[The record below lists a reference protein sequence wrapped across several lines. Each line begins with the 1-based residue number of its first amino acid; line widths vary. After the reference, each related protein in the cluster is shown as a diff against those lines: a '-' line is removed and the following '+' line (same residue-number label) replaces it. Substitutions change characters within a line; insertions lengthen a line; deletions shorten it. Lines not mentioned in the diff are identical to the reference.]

1 MATATGWGVTQE
13 GGQKAQYLR
22 EVRVKTMKN
31 AECGRS
37 YGPGSITTSMLCAA
51 EDGKDACQGDSG
63 GPLVVREGNK
73 KYVQIGLVS
82 WGAGC
87 ARREYPGVYT
97 RITKV
102 HSWIMKI
109 ASKKGKFCLEE

>member
-1 MATATGWGVTQE
+1 
-13 GGQKAQYLR
+13 
-22 EVRVKTMKN
+22 
-31 AECGRS
+31 
-37 YGPGSITTSMLCAA
+37 MLCAA

-73 KYVQIGLVS
+73 KYVQVTMKYSIPKFIYCMVLAQIGLVS

-97 RITKV
+97 RITKLV
-102 HSWIMKI
+102 LLISLLR
-109 ASKKGKFCLEE
+109 S